1 MTGLAQGRVG
11 LVLKLHHALADGLAA
26 VQIAGALLDATPDP
40 GSVAPPPWQP
50 RPPPSGWALVATAC
64 GAAAPRWQWRWPGC
78 AIPGR

>member
-1 MTGLAQGRVG
+1 VTGLAQGRVG

-50 RPPPSGWALVATAC
+50 RPPPSGWALVADSLRGRSA
-64 GAAAPRWQWRWPGC
+64 RWQWRWPGC